1 MNAAVGI
8 GLFNHRIQTIINSI
22 LDLLLQLVALL
33 AEGLK
38 YCFGKCIKA
47 LYKFLQKFQ
56 STLGKSEM
64 VSLFVPLPHAGS
76 FEMLEAYVKCCEKLD
91 DCSIFDNEVVIA
103 GLKFA
108 WNNYGRS
115 AHLTVMVRSLPLLFL
130 SYYH

>member
-1 MNAAVGI
+1 MNAAIGI
-8 GLFNHRIQTIINSI
+8 GLLNERIQECTNFT
-22 LDLLLQLVALL
+22 LDSL
-33 AEGLK
+33 AKGLK
-38 YCFGKCIKA
+38 HCFGKCIKVF
-47 LYKFLQKFQ
+47 YK
-56 STLGKSEM
+56 STYSSEM

-91 DCSIFDNEVVIA
+91 DCSIFDSEVVVA

-115 AHLTVMVRSLPLLFL
+115 AHLTVMVRSIPILFL